1 MNAIVA
7 ILVIVALMVII
18 VGHAFWTWNIWQDSL
33 EKKKRA
39 QDSVTIETVCD
50 ACGHSMTQTGAYSF
64 RKKYLCGKC
73 LKKAISLLE
82 KEGNQ

>member
-1 MNAIVA
+1 MNAIVT
-7 ILVIVALMVII
+7 ILVIVTLMAII
-18 VGHAFWTWNIWQDSL
+18 VGHAFWAWNIWQDNL

-64 RKKYLCGKC
+64 RKKYLCGNC

-82 KEGNQ
+82 KEGK

>member
-7 ILVIVALMVII
+7 ILVIVALMTII
-18 VGHAFWTWNIWQDSL
+18 VGHAFWTWSIWK
-33 EKKKRA
+33 EKMEKRRKT

-50 ACGHSMTQTGAYSF
+50 ECGHSMTQTGAYSF
-64 RKKYLCGKC
+64 RKKYLCGNC

-82 KEGNQ
+82 KEDK